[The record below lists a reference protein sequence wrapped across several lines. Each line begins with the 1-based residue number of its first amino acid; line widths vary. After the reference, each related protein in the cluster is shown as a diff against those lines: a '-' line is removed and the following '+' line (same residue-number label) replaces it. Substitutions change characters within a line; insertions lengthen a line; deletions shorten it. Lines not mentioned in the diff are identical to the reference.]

1 MIFLQFNY
9 IKLNNILYSIKKF
22 LVTIK
27 YNDLYWLT
35 NLRKL

>member
-22 LVTIK
+22 LVTKK
-27 YNDLYWLT
+27 YDLY
-35 NLRKL
+35 